1 MNPSWRRRGLTAV
14 TVAAGAALCLAG
26 STPTNAAH
34 AGSKAADEP
43 WVVSLGDSFISG
55 EAGRW
60 AGNSNEGADGYSG
73 TDRAFAPATDT
84 TDPRR
89 VYGTS
94 YDDGCNRSDS
104 AEVHSARLRAQRL
117 NLACSGATSTAI
129 LLPEH
134 GGSPFKGEPSQAQ
147 QLQNAVTGRPVRAV
161 VVSIGGN
168 DLGFEDVITSCAK
181 KFVQPI
187 GAAPCAPAW
196 GPEVRKRLPA
206 MRTAAVKALADVTT
220 AMNRAG
226 HAKGSYRLVL
236 QSCPSPLPG
245 GARVRYP
252 GEKYD
257 RLTQGGCPFF
267 DKDLTW
273 AHDELVPQISTT
285 LAAAARTGG
294 AEFLDL
300 SRAFEGREVCSDT
313 TVQAGSGRQPS
324 GSTSEWARFVTSGAG
339 QGQRQESMHPNYYG
353 QLALG
358 TCLGLQLDRGR
369 ENHSCVNSA
378 GSGPGA
384 MRLRP
389 VPAQALSRASAPP
402 RTSSPQMPRLTSL

>member
-1 MNPSWRRRGLTAV
+1 M
-14 TVAAGAALCLAG
+14 AG
-26 STPTNAAH
+26 STPTSTAH
-34 AGSKAADEP
+34 TRSKAAETP

-55 EAGRW
+55 EGGRW
-60 AGNSNEGADGYSG
+60 AGNSNESDDGYAG
-73 TDRAFAPATDT
+73 TDRAFAPATNT
-84 TDPRR
+84 TDPHR

-94 YDDGCNRSDS
+94 CDDGCNRSDS
-104 AEVHSARLRAQRL
+104 AEVNSPRVQGNRL

-129 LLPEH
+129 LLPEN
-134 GGSPFKGEPSQAQ
+134 GGSPFKTEPSQAR
-147 QLQNAVTGRPVRAV
+147 QLQNAVTGHPVRAV

-168 DLGFEDVITSCAK
+168 DLGFEGVITACAK
-181 KFVQPI
+181 NFVKPI
-187 GAAPCAPAW
+187 GAAPCAPTTA
-196 GPEVRKRLPA
+196 PEARDRLPA
-206 MRTAAVKALADVTT
+206 MRTAAVKALADITT

-226 HAKGSYRLVL
+226 HAKGSYRLTL
-236 QSCPSPLPG
+236 QSYPSPLPD

-273 AHDELVPQISTT
+273 AHDELVPEISTS

-313 TVQAGSGRQPS
+313 SVQAGPRQRPSGR
-324 GSTSEWARFVTSGAG
+324 TSEWARFVTSGAG
-339 QGQRQESMHPNYYG
+339 QGQRQESMHPNHYG

-358 TCLGLQLDRGR
+358 TCLGLQLDQNRGNR
-369 ENHSCVNSA
+369 SCVNSA
-378 GSGPGA
+378 GAGPGDI
-384 MRLRP
+384 RLQ
-389 VPAQALSRASAPP
+389 PASSA
-402 RTSSPQMPRLTSL
+402 